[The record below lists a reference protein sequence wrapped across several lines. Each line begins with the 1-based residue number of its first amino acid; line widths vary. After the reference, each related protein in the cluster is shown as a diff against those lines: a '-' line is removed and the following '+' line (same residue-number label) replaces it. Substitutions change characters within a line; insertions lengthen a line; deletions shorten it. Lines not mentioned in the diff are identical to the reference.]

1 MSILTKAVAV
11 VAAAV
16 ALTGVGA
23 GVAFA
28 STPTDGPGRR
38 AGVPAVPGDL
48 AGGQEQLTTR

>member
-11 VAAAV
+11 VAAV

-48 AGGQEQLTTR
+48 AGGQERITTR

>member
-1 MSILTKAVAV
+1 MSVLTTAVAV
-11 VAAAV
+11 VATAV

-28 STPTDGPGRR
+28 STPTDGPGQR